1 MNTQIFRPPATV
13 AAALVLFLIGITA
26 NTHARPP
33 IRDAFFQVYSNA
45 VGSKLDNLT
54 GKPGH
59 YGVCHCIRA
68 VRAFL

>member
-45 VGSKLDNLT
+45 VGPSWIT
-54 GKPGH
+54 
-59 YGVCHCIRA
+59 
-68 VRAFL
+68 